1 MYIKGLK
8 NKEIQKR
15 LLITIGML
23 IFYAIGNTIP
33 MPFIKREVIEAF
45 LSQTQAF
52 NLINAFTGDGL
63 KQFSLFALSIYP
75 YITAS
80 IVIQLLTYS
89 IPSLNSL
96 QHEGETGRKQI
107 ERYTMQLGLV
117 LTVIQALGLM
127 NGLFRGV
134 VADSTWWKQAI
145 IIGLMLI
152 GQYILVKF
160 GNYVTENGV
169 GNGISLLIF
178 AGIVQRTPKM
188 LGDAISKYEGGFY
201 TKEQIM
207 ISVVVFIIILL
218 GVIIVG
224 ESMVNIPIQ
233 YGQRETKKVLYRT
246 QKNVIPL
253 KINMANVMPIIF
265 ASSLLALPQMISV
278 FVGGKFKETI
288 ETWTNTATLQGVV
301 FMSILT
307 FFLIVLFTFFYTNL
321 SLDLKGYINNL
332 QAQGGFVP
340 GVRPGKETLDYLT
353 KLINKLNWLGSGFLG
368 ILAILPMLITYFFKI
383 PVSFSGTSLI
393 IVCSVAIETLAQLK
407 SKIELKLYEMR
418 G

>member
-15 LLITIGML
+15 LLITIGL
-23 IFYAIGNTIP
+23 LVFYAIGNTIP

-134 VADSTWWKQAI
+134 VADSTWWKQGI
-145 IIGLMLI
+145 IIALMLI

-288 ETWTNTATLQGVV
+288 ETWTNTGTLQGVV

-340 GVRPGKETLDYLT
+340 GVRPGKETLNYLT

-407 SKIELKLYEMR
+407 SKIELKMYEMR

>member
-134 VADSTWWKQAI
+134 VADSTWWKQGI
-145 IIGLMLI
+145 IIALMLI

-288 ETWTNTATLQGVV
+288 ETWTNTNTLQGVV

-407 SKIELKLYEMR
+407 SKIELKMYEMR

>member
-265 ASSLLALPQMISV
+265 AISLLALPQMISV

-288 ETWTNTATLQGVV
+288 ETWTNTNTLQGVV

-368 ILAILPMLITYFFKI
+368 ILAILPILITYFFKI